1 MTQETVVTKKRRGP
15 APTGKG
21 TQLGLRLQPPTLSQ
35 LDAWISAQPEPRP
48 SRPEAVRLLLQRGL
62 QPEQAG
68 ETLRAA
74 YERLWREIIQDAQD
88 PDKPEEE
95 RAVEQ
100 AMLAERLS
108 DKDLAKFL
116 EDAAVWRCEEVFKV
130 RMKAARR
137 GKART

>member
-1 MTQETVVTKKRRGP
+1 M
-15 APTGKG
+15 
-21 TQLGLRLQPPTLSQ
+21 
-35 LDAWISAQPEPRP
+35 
-48 SRPEAVRLLLQRGL
+48 RLLLQRGL

-116 EDAAVWRCEEVFKV
+116 EDAVVWRCEEVFKV